1 MGRLNPRT
9 LTTLALTA
17 LALAAVFSTAL
28 PAFGQTAVPTTQ
40 PVAAQDA
47 AAGDNLKAATAE
59 ADGAKV
65 TRPGIPFIWWL
76 APLGAIAAL
85 YFAYRFYNEVKAAD
99 PGDPEM
105 IEIANHVR
113 EGAMAY
119 LKRQYSIV
127 AIVFVVLAILLA
139 FMAFYLKVQN
149 GIVPIAFLTGG
160 FFSGL
165 CGYLGMRTATLASN
179 RTAAAARE
187 SLNRGLV
194 VAFRAG

>member
-1 MGRLNPRT
+1 MNI
-9 LTTLALTA
+9 
-17 LALAAVFSTAL
+17 
-28 PAFGQTAVPTTQ
+28 
-40 PVAAQDA
+40 
-47 AAGDNLKAATAE
+47 
-59 ADGAKV
+59 
-65 TRPGIPFIWWL
+65 RPDIPFLWWL
-76 APLGAIAAL
+76 APLGAITAL

-105 IEIANHVR
+105 IEIAGHVR

-127 AIVFVVLAILLA
+127 TIVFIVLALLLA

-149 GIVPIAFLTGG
+149 SIVPIAFLTGG

-194 VAFRAG
+194 VAFRAGAVMGLVVVGFALID